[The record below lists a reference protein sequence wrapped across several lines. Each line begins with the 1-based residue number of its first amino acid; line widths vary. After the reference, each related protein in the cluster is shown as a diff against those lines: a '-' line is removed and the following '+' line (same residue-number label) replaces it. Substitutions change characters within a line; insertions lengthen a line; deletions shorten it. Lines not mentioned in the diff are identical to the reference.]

1 MRTRLDPKVWSIET
15 DPTELEAAILNLA
28 VNARDAM
35 PAGGEL
41 VIETANVELD
51 SHYAAANIDVTAGPY
66 VVIAVAD
73 TGMGMTSDVL
83 NKVFEPFFTTKPDG
97 QGTGLGLSQVY
108 GFVRQAG
115 GHVKLYSEPS
125 MGTTAKIYFPKASK
139 FSESDHRAD
148 EPTQLGHALPARW
161 HETILVVEDDDDV
174 RNYTV
179 SSLRELGYA
188 VLEAGDAASALEI
201 VERQAEIQ
209 LLFTDLGLPGPMDGK
224 GLAERIHA
232 IRPTIKILITTA
244 YAGAALIHDGRLD
257 EGVQLLSKP
266 FSFVG
271 LANRIRELL
280 DGPDPEDARILVV
293 DDEVLLRTL
302 LVDVLGAA
310 GLQAEEAGTF
320 HEARAKIHSAGD
332 NLAAAIIDLGLPDRR
347 GDQLI
352 AEIRRLRPRLPIILA
367 TGFADENIR
376 REFSGDPLLRIMTKP
391 FKPELLLA
399 TLSGLGVRTT
409 GRS

>member
-1 MRTRLDPKVWSIET
+1 
-15 DPTELEAAILNLA
+15 
-28 VNARDAM
+28 
-35 PAGGEL
+35 
-41 VIETANVELD
+41 
-51 SHYAAANIDVTAGPY
+51 
-66 VVIAVAD
+66 
-73 TGMGMTSDVL
+73 
-83 NKVFEPFFTTKPDG
+83 VFEPFFTTKPDG

-139 FSESDHRAD
+139 FPESDHRTD
-148 EPTQLGHALPARW
+148 EPTQLSHAPRARG

-201 VERQAEIQ
+201 VEREAEIL

-224 GLAERIHA
+224 SLAEHIHA

-257 EGVQLLSKP
+257 EGVELLSKP
-266 FSFVG
+266 FTFVE

-280 DGPDPEDARILVV
+280 DCHDPEDARVLLV

-310 GLQAEEAGTF
+310 GLQ
-320 HEARAKIHSAGD
+320 
-332 NLAAAIIDLGLPDRR
+332 LG
-347 GDQLI
+347 
-352 AEIRRLRPRLPIILA
+352 RLPI
-367 TGFADENIR
+367 
-376 REFSGDPLLRIMTKP
+376 SC
-391 FKPELLLA
+391 
-399 TLSGLGVRTT
+399 SLG
-409 GRS
+409 